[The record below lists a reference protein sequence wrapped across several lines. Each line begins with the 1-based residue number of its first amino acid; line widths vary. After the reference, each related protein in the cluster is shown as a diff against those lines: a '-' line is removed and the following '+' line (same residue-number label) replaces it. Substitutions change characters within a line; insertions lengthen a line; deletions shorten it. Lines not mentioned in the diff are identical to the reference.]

1 MRKLRT
7 FYWKVTEFLNDDKI
21 TCLQRLG
28 VNIRIGLYRRAGQ
41 TVYLYGCIGY
51 LCKKVCQDVYSP
63 CLMVWEEN
71 SRICLRNVV
80 SVLTGDLSSTY
91 VRVLQYFRESIGKM
105 ADTVAVKI

>member
-7 FYWKVTEFLNDDKI
+7 FYWKLTEFLNDDKI
-21 TCLQRLG
+21 PCLQRLG
-28 VNIRIGLYRRAGQ
+28 VNVRIGLYRRAGQ

-71 SRICLRNVV
+71 SSCICLHMQ
-80 SVLTGDLSSTY
+80 LIAILSRIG
-91 VRVLQYFRESIGKM
+91 VFFIYF
-105 ADTVAVKI
+105 AV